1 MLSVSDE
8 RKLMHL
14 VNLRLPLLA
23 ALFGAAIGL
32 AASPRAWGAGKD
44 LTILHLAARAANV
57 ADSGDAG
64 PIEIRIVRWSTDEDV
79 EHLRGELREG
89 GSGKPLRV
97 FQRSRPP
104 AAVVFTPG
112 VQGLGERARTR
123 KALDCQFARQIETPA
138 GRQLVIATDRPLGLG
153 EMRPRNAP
161 PPPLEFI
168 LLDIR
173 FGPDGKGV
181 GKTAPAANVV
191 YNKEK
196 KIFEIEN
203 YEAQPIRLRDVRS
216 VNP

>member
-1 MLSVSDE
+1 MQ
-8 RKLMHL
+8 L

-123 KALDCQFARQIETPA
+123 RALNCQFAREIETPA
-138 GRQLVIATDRPLGLG
+138 GRQVIVATDRYLGIG
-153 EMRPRNAP
+153 DMRARDLP
-161 PPPLEFI
+161 PPPLEFV

-173 FGPDGKGV
+173 LGPDGTGV
-181 GKTAPAANVV
+181 GKMAPAANVA

-196 KIFEIEN
+196 KIIEIDN
-203 YEAQPIRLRDVRS
+203 YAAQPVRLREVRS
-216 VNP
+216 EKP